1 MAEDRRSR
9 EEAAKRYEMSQLHR
23 TERQAFVRN
32 EEQVRLT
39 ILREEGHDAEL
50 INQQWEELTFFQVR
64 EAAASSVEISETVG
78 RTDIHHKWEEG
89 FRELEWERNKQ
100 YAHVCEKGRRKLMD
114 EEEMRRKALLASE
127 EVNIANLIGLQAE
140 EGEGAFRLVFDEEYD
155 SSVSGSPLTISPA
168 ETPQAPPTV
177 PRLPYADESSP
188 NQATQTPSYNFAS
201 SGVKEDDTLVA
212 HELAILR
219 KELKHERELRE
230 RNQEKIAEHERLMK
244 EKSLKLEE
252 RERQLLT
259 QLSSDHSKRLDEM
272 RNVLK
277 PGIDKVE
284 SFEEADRL
292 LKSMNEREMEWSNR
306 EQEWR
311 IHQSDLERETIRL
324 REDLAKMTELH
335 WLSEND
341 KAELKGRC
349 EADQL
354 ELISLRSTAERSD
367 ARLRKVLIEEQEL
380 LCRVEDQWRQKLAD
394 ADLRLQEM
402 DAKLKRRNDER
413 ERYWLQQEKS
423 LRMRSEQVEQE
434 KSQLIEK
441 LEMIQRRLDRGEV
454 DKRKLREELSQESH
468 LSSQKAAADLR
479 STCDD
484 LDRERRR
491 RTEVEEAL
499 AAAIQEQKRVALQLE
514 DSRLS
519 HSQFVKDS
527 QVTAALH
534 ESELL
539 RVRKLIPTQPT
550 EYSVLVALETAAR
563 YNIIAHWWEGATD
576 LMSMICRH
584 PKPLHI
590 PSRALEEQNTMLRE
604 LLSLEEAKVEEL
616 ERTIRE
622 LRRQRGEMG
631 RPSGNLNEEITK
643 LMLQEADGRLQIES
657 SCRDQ
662 LIDNLTTQN
671 RVEAPPEIDAFSECS
686 GWLLTSL
693 DSRKPT
699 WRQMFVWVDSS
710 QGLLFYAPADPR
722 GGDVPMSSIDLSNAM
737 TVEIEM
743 FLNSSERPPPVT
755 KYQQLGFYIETSN
768 GLKHRFCS
776 STVAQRTE
784 WLDTLR
790 RTVLNHSGI
799 WNSWDSKPYT
809 TPSPRNRSRRRSSGR
824 PSLEHLSYIGADQ
837 PAPQY

>member
-367 ARLRKVLIEEQEL
+367 ARLRKVLIEANTKGQ
-380 LCRVEDQWRQKLAD
+380 
-394 ADLRLQEM
+394 
-402 DAKLKRRNDER
+402 
-413 ERYWLQQEKS
+413 Y
-423 LRMRSEQVEQE
+423 
-434 KSQLIEK
+434 
-441 LEMIQRRLDRGEV
+441 
-454 DKRKLREELSQESH
+454 
-468 LSSQKAAADLR
+468 
-479 STCDD
+479 
-484 LDRERRR
+484 
-491 RTEVEEAL
+491 
-499 AAAIQEQKRVALQLE
+499 
-514 DSRLS
+514 
-519 HSQFVKDS
+519 
-527 QVTAALH
+527 
-534 ESELL
+534 
-539 RVRKLIPTQPT
+539 
-550 EYSVLVALETAAR
+550 
-563 YNIIAHWWEGATD
+563 II
-576 LMSMICRH
+576 C
-584 PKPLHI
+584 
-590 PSRALEEQNTMLRE
+590 
-604 LLSLEEAKVEEL
+604 
-616 ERTIRE
+616 
-622 LRRQRGEMG
+622 
-631 RPSGNLNEEITK
+631 
-643 LMLQEADGRLQIES
+643 
-657 SCRDQ
+657 C
-662 LIDNLTTQN
+662 
-671 RVEAPPEIDAFSECS
+671 
-686 GWLLTSL
+686 
-693 DSRKPT
+693 
-699 WRQMFVWVDSS
+699 
-710 QGLLFYAPADPR
+710 
-722 GGDVPMSSIDLSNAM
+722 
-737 TVEIEM
+737 
-743 FLNSSERPPPVT
+743 
-755 KYQQLGFYIETSN
+755 
-768 GLKHRFCS
+768 
-776 STVAQRTE
+776 
-784 WLDTLR
+784 
-790 RTVLNHSGI
+790 
-799 WNSWDSKPYT
+799 
-809 TPSPRNRSRRRSSGR
+809 
-824 PSLEHLSYIGADQ
+824 
-837 PAPQY
+837 